1 MGDPPRKLVTRLLRF
16 QIRPGAKVRYLAHYH
31 MNVSTAAT
39 RGRFLARV
47 ERAMTRF

>member
-1 MGDPPRKLVTRLLRF
+1 MTRLLRF
-16 QIRPGAKVRYLAHYH
+16 QIRPGARVLYLAHYQ

-39 RGRFLARV
+39 RERFLARV